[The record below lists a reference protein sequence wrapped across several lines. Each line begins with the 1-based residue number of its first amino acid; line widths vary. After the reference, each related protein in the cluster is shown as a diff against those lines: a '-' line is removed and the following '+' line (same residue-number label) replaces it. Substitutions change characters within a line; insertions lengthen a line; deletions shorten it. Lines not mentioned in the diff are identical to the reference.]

1 MYVCVC
7 ARARVR
13 ACVRMFVRVRVCGVM
28 WCLHEERMSVCRS
41 EVTQRVCMWQVK
53 WGRGSASN
61 PHVVVLEAGLDS
73 LDFDEDLPLAPW
85 L

>member
-1 MYVCVC
+1 VCMCVCVC
-7 ARARVR
+7 A
-13 ACVRMFVRVRVCGVM
+13 CVCV
-28 WCLHEERMSVCRS
+28 HEEHMSVCLRH
-41 EVTQRVCMWQVK
+41 VTRRVRMWQVK
-53 WGRGSASN
+53 WGKGSATN

>member
-1 MYVCVC
+1 MCICVCVW
-7 ARARVR
+7 V
-13 ACVRMFVRVRVCGVM
+13 
-28 WCLHEERMSVCRS
+28 S
-41 EVTQRVCMWQVK
+41 QVK
-53 WGRGSASN
+53 WGKGSTSN

>member
-1 MYVCVC
+1 
-7 ARARVR
+7 
-13 ACVRMFVRVRVCGVM
+13 
-28 WCLHEERMSVCRS
+28 MSVCRS
-41 EVTQRVCMWQVK
+41 HVTRRVCMWQVK
-53 WGRGSASN
+53 WGKGSVTN